1 MASMVGFV
9 VQEKAPTH
17 NSFGDVILLSQT
29 VFSLQFVTDSE
40 EEKYVK
46 IDACLLQGI
55 HIWKPEQ
62 GCSGR
67 NGTGYQAIPRSC
79 DYQ

>member
-55 HIWKPEQ
+55 HI
-62 GCSGR
+62 
-67 NGTGYQAIPRSC
+67 
-79 DYQ
+79 